1 MATSTEKIDE
11 IAIKYNKIKKQYY
24 KDFWYKKVKEFV
36 DEFDIINKRTLSSSR
51 SNNRDDDRYRVIK

>member
-11 IAIKYNKIKKQYY
+11 IAIKYNKTKKQYY
-24 KDFWYKKVKEFV
+24 KDLWYKKVKEFV

-51 SNNRDDDRYRVIK
+51 GNNRDDDRYRVIK

>member
-11 IAIKYNKIKKQYY
+11 IAIKYNKTKKQYY
-24 KDFWYKKVKEFV
+24 KDLWYKKVKEFV

>member
-1 MATSTEKIDE
+1 MRNTDE
-11 IAIKYNKIKKQYY
+11 LDKLAILWNKTKDDSY
-24 KDFWYKKVKEFV
+24 KELWYKKVKEFV

>member
-11 IAIKYNKIKKQYY
+11 IAIKYNKTKKQYY
-24 KDFWYKKVKEFV
+24 KDLWYKKVKEFV
-36 DEFDIINKRTLSSSR
+36 DELDIINKRTLSSSR